1 MRTPDYNVVTEIVQ
15 RPKQTR
21 VEVEALKLK
30 KVESQLYCSLCDSL
44 IDINDSHAKNHL
56 KISCPGVKSTPLS
69 TDHSRSDLF
78 QRLAAIGARK
88 KLFSSDHTFSPSPTQ
103 TPGSMDR
110 QGMG

>member
-1 MRTPDYNVVTEIVQ
+1 MFYFDFLRKNQKIDFLIFSFFHKNQ
-15 RPKQTR
+15 
-21 VEVEALKLK
+21 
-30 KVESQLYCSLCDSL
+30 LCDTL

-56 KISCPGVKSTPLS
+56 KNFCPGVKSTPLS

-103 TPGSMDR
+103 TPGSIDR